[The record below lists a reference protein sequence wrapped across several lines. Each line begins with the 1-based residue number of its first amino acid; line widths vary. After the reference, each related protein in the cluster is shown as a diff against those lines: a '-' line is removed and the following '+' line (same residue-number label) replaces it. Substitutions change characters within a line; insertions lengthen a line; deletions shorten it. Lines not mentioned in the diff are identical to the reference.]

1 MSVGVTNGASTS
13 SGTTEASGSSAVGGF
28 VLKSINLKE
37 PLPVPGSMPTPFSK
51 KHPPPNERPINF
63 TLRRAASNAVT
74 FVAPD
79 IPFQSD
85 QLAGL
90 KSLVIVMS
98 PAFSCSRVA
107 KPVSDHQ

>member
-1 MSVGVTNGASTS
+1 M
-13 SGTTEASGSSAVGGF
+13 TEARGSSTLGGS
-28 VLKSINLKE
+28 VLKPINLKE

-51 KHPPPNERPINF
+51 KHPPPNESPINF
-63 TLRRAASNAVT
+63 TLRRAASNAAT
-74 FVAPD
+74 FVVPD

-98 PAFSCSRVA
+98 PAFSSSRVT